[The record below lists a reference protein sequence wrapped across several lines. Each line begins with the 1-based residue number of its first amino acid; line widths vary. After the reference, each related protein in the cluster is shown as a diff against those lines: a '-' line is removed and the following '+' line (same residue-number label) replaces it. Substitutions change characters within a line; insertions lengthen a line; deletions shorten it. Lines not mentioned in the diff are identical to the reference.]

1 MSHSHSHS
9 HAPDRSTSKRALKI
23 AVALTTTFMFAEVV
37 GGIISGSLALLA
49 DAAHMLS
56 DSASLGIA
64 LGAIWLAEKPATL
77 RRSFGYQRAEILAAL
92 LNGAT
97 LVLVSLW
104 IFYEAYNRLQDPP
117 EVLGGTMLAVA
128 TIGLIVN
135 VAAAWVLSR
144 DQQESLNVSAAMR
157 HVLAD
162 LAGSV
167 GVIVAALVILLTGWR
182 PADPIIGALIGV
194 LVLASAW
201 PVIRDSV
208 RVLLEQAPTGI
219 DVEETEEAIRS
230 TPGVVDLHD
239 LHLWTITSGFPA
251 LAVHVLVEQDSDC
264 HERRRALEA
273 MLSERF
279 EIEHTTIQVD
289 HAEPQ
294 LLQLEGIE
302 EDRPADRDDEGR
314 RDGEEATFVFADIA
328 GYTALTEA
336 HGDRRAADVVEDF
349 ARHVAK
355 LLEGRDGELV
365 KTVGDAV
372 MIRFADPSEAVVAAH
387 ELAHREM
394 AAPGHP
400 AVGAGIHF
408 GRAERRGEDWFGAAV
423 NVASRIAA
431 LAPAGDVLVSE
442 EVRGRARRI
451 GSLSYE
457 LLGTERLRNVREP
470 KAVYRVGCEDDHS
483 SRVVDPVCRM
493 MLDPNGEWRSA
504 ERDGVEYS
512 FCSAECLAAFE
523 RDPDAVIAAYRDG
536 S

>member
-1 MSHSHSHS
+1 MSHSHS

-37 GGIISGSLALLA
+37 GGLISGSLALLA

-56 DSASLGIA
+56 DSASLFIA

-92 LNGAT
+92 LNGVT
-97 LVLVSLW
+97 LVVVSLW

-117 EVLGGTMLAVA
+117 EVLGGTVLVVAVV
-128 TIGLIVN
+128 GLLVN
-135 VAAAWVLSR
+135 LLAAWVLSR
-144 DQQESLNVSAAMR
+144 DQQESLNVSAALR

-167 GVIVAALVILLTGWR
+167 GVIVAALIIILTGWR
-182 PADPIIGALIGV
+182 AADPIIAALIGT
-194 LVLASAW
+194 LILASAW

-208 RVLLEQAPTGI
+208 RVLLEQAPAGI
-219 DVEETEEAIRS
+219 DVGEVEEAIRT

-251 LAVHVLVEQDSDC
+251 LAVHVLVEQESDC
-264 HERRRALEA
+264 HERRRALEGI
-273 MLSERF
+273 LSERF
-279 EIEHTTIQVD
+279 ELEHTTIQVD

-294 LLQLEGIE
+294 LLQIEGVKQGE
-302 EDRPADRDDEGR
+302 VTVAGDPGSKGR
-314 RDGEEATFVFADIA
+314 AELTFVFADIA

-349 ARHVAK
+349 AGHLET

-372 MIRFADPSEAVVAAH
+372 MACFADPSEAVTAAH
-387 ELAHREM
+387 ELAHHEM
-394 AAPGHP
+394 ASPGHP
-400 AVGAGIHF
+400 SVGVGIHT
-408 GRAERRGEDWFGAAV
+408 GPAERRGADWFGASV
-423 NVASRIAA
+423 NLASRIAA
-431 LAPAGDVLVSE
+431 LAGAGEVLVSE
-442 EVRGRARRI
+442 DVRERGQRI

-457 LLGTERLRNVREP
+457 PLGSERLRNVREP
-470 KAVYRVGCEDDHS
+470 VAIYRIDCGEEHPD
-483 SRVVDPVCRM
+483 RLVDPVCRM
-493 MLDPNGEWRSA
+493 TLDRDERWRTS
-504 ERDGVEYS
+504 EHRGVEYS
-512 FCSAECLAAFE
+512 FCSTECLAAFA
-523 RDPDAVIAAYRDG
+523 RDPASAVASYEAG